1 MKKHVYNTVRDLL
14 KTWESEGLMGL
25 RFLNVSIGG
34 EELIKESFEW
44 DGKPTEEAEEW
55 MSNYAC
61 FVAEP
66 ECENL
71 DDVPWWIEGGG
82 VDDSAIVDAVTDAVL
97 AALDFEPSIKIKSN
111 TFCWEFE
118 VERVQCK

>member
-1 MKKHVYNTVRDLL
+1 
-14 KTWESEGLMGL
+14 
-25 RFLNVSIGG
+25 
-34 EELIKESFEW
+34 
-44 DGKPTEEAEEW
+44 